1 MILSDTHYPLISVLI
16 PLFNKSKVVEFCLH
30 SVLAQTYQNFEIVVV
45 DDASSDNSVDVV
57 NSFNDT
63 RIRLIRH
70 QLNKGPAAARNTGC
84 SNALG
89 EIFSFLDGD
98 DIWHPKHLEWVVE
111 KFQEYP
117 TRGIVYSHYYRGP
130 KWTVEGED
138 IYKKVLD
145 QGYLCMPSVLS
156 VSKKIIEKVHPFDE
170 TYTYSEDDDMC
181 FELSRITGCAIIPYE
196 SVIMLGTAN
205 SLTLNKKGIAHG
217 YLKLYREYKVDIL
230 ELCGPSA
237 LAKHLLK
244 TTVAFIDAKE
254 YRLFFSTYVETLC
267 ILIKSRSWNKL
278 DLKQLIFRPAAKLI
292 LSMFVNSQ
300 RKIIK

>member
-1 MILSDTHYPLISVLI
+1 
-16 PLFNKSKVVEFCLH
+16 
-30 SVLAQTYQNFEIVVV
+30 
-45 DDASSDNSVDVV
+45 
-57 NSFNDT
+57 
-63 RIRLIRH
+63 
-70 QLNKGPAAARNTGC
+70 
-84 SNALG
+84 
-89 EIFSFLDGD
+89 
-98 DIWHPKHLEWVVE
+98 
-111 KFQEYP
+111 
-117 TRGIVYSHYYRGP
+117 
-130 KWTVEGED
+130 
-138 IYKKVLD
+138 
-145 QGYLCMPSVLS
+145 
-156 VSKKIIEKVHPFDE
+156 
-170 TYTYSEDDDMC
+170 
-181 FELSRITGCAIIPYE
+181 
-196 SVIMLGTAN
+196 MLGTAN

-217 YLKLYREYKVDIL
+217 YLKLYKEYKVDIL